1 MTEPSGYVLETLWE
15 DGEFVLSRGVREGEP
30 SSLLVVAPASA
41 QPSPGSLARLEH
53 AYALRDE
60 LDPAWAARPLRL
72 VRHRGRPTLVLEDP
86 GGEPLARLLGQPWE
100 ITSFLR
106 VAIGLATALGSAP
119 RAGPHPQRRQAGPRP
134 RQRRDRRRLADRL
147 RHRLAPAARAPGPR
161 AARGD
166 RRDARLHGART
177 DRPHEPLGRFPER
190 SLCAGRHLLRDA
202 DGGAALHR
210 RRSDGVG
217 PLPHRPA
224 ADAARRAGQ
233 RNPRAALGDRDEAAG
248 QDRRGAL
255 PDRPRRRG
263 RPPPLP
269 GGMGGARPHRPRS
282 RSARRTCRTGC

>member
-1 MTEPSGYVLETLWE
+1 MTEPSGYDLETLWE

-30 SSLLVVAPASA
+30 SPLLVVAPASA

-72 VRHRGRPTLVLEDP
+72 VRRPRAADARARGPRRRAP
-86 GGEPLARLLGQPWE
+86 GPAPGA
-100 ITSFLR
+100 
-106 VAIGLATALGSAP
+106 ALGDHVVPARCHRPGDRAGPAP
-119 RAGPHPQRRQAGPRP
+119 RAGPHPQGRQAGPHP
-134 RQRRDRRRLADRL
+134 RRRRDRRGLADRL
-147 RHRLAPAARAPGPR
+147 RHRLPPAARAPGPR

-166 RRDARLHGART
+166 RRDARLHGAGA

-224 ADAARRAGQ
+224 ADAAGRAGE

-255 PDRPRRRG
+255 PDRRGRRG

-269 GGMGGARPHRPRS
+269 GGMGGARPHRLRS